1 MLDERKLISQLESD
15 IEQYD
20 QIFLVSEDRTLLREA
35 VSVLCR
41 LQEPV
46 GSNRKRLILVT
57 SDTESE
63 DMLALIPE
71 SVPAGHVIWRR
82 ISQKEVDALCS
93 LYDSYEFSD
102 RFHILSREEQYG
114 GMLNFVDTGIL
125 STEEMIEALLH

>member
-46 GSNRKRLILVT
+46 GSNRKQSRKTCWLSYRNLCQ
-57 SDTESE
+57 
-63 DMLALIPE
+63 
-71 SVPAGHVIWRR
+71 PA
-82 ISQKEVDALCS
+82 
-93 LYDSYEFSD
+93 
-102 RFHILSREEQYG
+102 
-114 GMLNFVDTGIL
+114 M
-125 STEEMIEALLH
+125 